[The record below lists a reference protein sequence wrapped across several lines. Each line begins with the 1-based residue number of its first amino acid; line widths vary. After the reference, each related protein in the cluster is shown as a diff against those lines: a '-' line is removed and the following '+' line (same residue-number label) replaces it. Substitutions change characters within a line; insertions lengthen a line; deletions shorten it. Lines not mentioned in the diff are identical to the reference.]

1 MWRSD
6 DNLMYSN
13 PIYIPIAYYF
23 TLWISE
29 IRSQQ
34 ATKKESERKRAESKQ
49 AIYILEKSKLQNL
62 NSDET

>member
-13 PIYIPIAYYF
+13 PIYTPTAYSFPI
-23 TLWISE
+23 WISE

-34 ATKKESERKRAESKQ
+34 ATKKESERKIAESKQ
-49 AIYILEKSKLQNL
+49 AIYILEISKLQKPQ
-62 NSDET
+62 